1 MERMLERC
9 CGLDVH
15 QASVVACLLVDEG
28 RRKPRREVRTFG
40 TMTKELEELAA
51 WLQAEGCTHV
61 VMESTGVYW
70 MPVYA
75 VLEGKFELV
84 VGNAQHIKQVPG
96 RKTDVSDSQ
105 WLAHLLRCGLIRPS
119 YIPPKPLREL
129 RDLLR
134 YRRKLVGARSTE
146 RNRLQKLLETAN
158 IKLASVMSDVFGVS
172 GKAMLQAILENQLTN
187 EEIAALARGTLRQK
201 QVALQDALDGRFEEH
216 HRFLL
221 QTQLERMDELD
232 AHISTM
238 EQRVDEKLTPYGE
251 QHTRLMQ
258 IPGVSRI
265 VAATIIAE
273 LGIDMSIFR
282 SAEEC
287 AAWVGVCPG
296 NHQSAGTRKRVKS
309 RQGNEHL
316 TTALVEAAQAAARTK
331 GTYLRDKFYRLKARI
346 GYGKAVMAIAH
357 KILIAVYHM
366 LKTGVDYR
374 ELGET
379 YLDERDQKRL
389 TQRLVHRLKRLGY
402 QVTLQPRDEVASSED
417 APGPPQEVPANSAA
431 CAAPTPS
438 PPSAVRPPEHR
449 PAQPRRTAPKPR
461 APHDHARRQVTTHRD
476 PRIPPV
482 GHVLRRTHQGVEH
495 HVHIRVGGFE
505 YQGQFYASLSRV
517 AKVITGTAWNGFR
530 FFGLDT
536 PSPVL

>member
-1 MERMLERC
+1 METMLERC

-40 TMTKELEELAA
+40 TVTKELEKLAA

-61 VMESTGVYW
+61 AMESTGVYW

-84 VGNAQHIKQVPG
+84 VGNAQHIRQVPG

-105 WLAHLLRCGLIRPS
+105 WLAQLVRCGLIRPS

-172 GKAMLQAILENQLTN
+172 GKTMLQAILDN
-187 EEIAALARGTLRQK
+187 ELSNDEIAALARGTLRQK
-201 QVALQDALDGRFEEH
+201 QAALRDALDGRFEEH

-221 QTQLERMDELD
+221 QTQLGRMDELD
-232 AHISTM
+232 AHITTM
-238 EQRVDEKLTPYGE
+238 EQRIDTKLTPYRE

-258 IPGVSRI
+258 IPGVSRV

-273 LGIDMSIFR
+273 LGVDMSIFR

-316 TTALVEAAQAAARTK
+316 TTALVEAAQAAARTR

-346 GYGKAVMAIAH
+346 GYGKAIMAIAH
-357 KILIAVYHM
+357 KILLAVYHM
-366 LKTGVDYR
+366 LKTGADYR

-389 TQRLVHRLKRLGY
+389 TQRLVHRLERLGF
-402 QVTLQPRDEVASSED
+402 QVTLQAREEVAPSED
-417 APGPPQEVPANSAA
+417 TPGSPQEVPASSTA
-431 CAAPTPS
+431 CSTPTPP
-438 PPSAVRPPEHR
+438 PPSTLRTHEHR
-449 PAQPRRTAPKPR
+449 PAQPRRPAPKQHS
-461 APHDHARRQVTTHRD
+461 PHHSRRQATTHRD

-482 GHVLRRTHQGVEH
+482 GHLLRRTHQGVEH
-495 HVHIRVGGFE
+495 HVHIRDGGFE
-505 YQGQFYASLSRV
+505 YQGQLYASLSRV
-517 AKVITGTAWNGFR
+517 ARVITGTAWNGFR

-536 PSPVL
+536 PSPAL

>member
-1 MERMLERC
+1 
-9 CGLDVH
+9 
-15 QASVVACLLVDEG
+15 LVNEG
-28 RRKPRREVRTFG
+28 RSKPRREVRTFG
-40 TMTKELEELAA
+40 TVTKELEKLAA
-51 WLQAEGCTHV
+51 WLQDEGCTHV
-61 VMESTGVYW
+61 AMESTGVYW
-70 MPVYA
+70 VPVYA

-105 WLAHLLRCGLIRPS
+105 WLAQLLRCGLIRPS

-134 YRRKLVGARSTE
+134 YRRKLVGGRSAE

-172 GKAMLQAILENQLTN
+172 GKAMLQAILKNQLSN
-187 EEIAALARGTLRQK
+187 EAIAALARGSLRGK
-201 QVALQDALDGRFEEH
+201 QAVLQDALDGRLEEH

-232 AHISTM
+232 IHIAIV
-238 EQRVDEKLTPYGE
+238 EQRIDAKLTPYRE

-258 IPGVSRI
+258 IPGVNRI

-273 LGIDMSIFR
+273 LGVDMSIFR
-282 SAEEC
+282 SDEEC

-296 NHQSAGTRKRVKS
+296 NHQSAGTRKKVKT

-316 TTALVEAAQAAARTK
+316 TTTLVEAAQAAARTK

-357 KILIAVYHM
+357 KILIATYHM
-366 LKTGVDYR
+366 LKTGADYR

-379 YLDERDQKRL
+379 YLDERDQKRI
-389 TQRLVHRLKRLGY
+389 TQRLVRRLERLGY
-402 QVTLQPRDEVASSED
+402 QVSLQACEEVASSED
-417 APGPPQEVPANSAA
+417 APSSPQEVPASYAVGT
-431 CAAPTPS
+431 APPPI
-438 PPSAVRPPEHR
+438 PPSAPRPHEHR
-449 PAQPRRTAPKPR
+449 PAMPR
-461 APHDHARRQVTTHRD
+461 APIPQPRSPHHRSPRQATAHRD
-476 PRIPPV
+476 PRLPPV
-482 GHVLRRTHQGVEH
+482 GHTLRRTHHGVEH
-495 HVHIRVGGFE
+495 HVHIRDGGFE
-505 YQGQFYASLSRV
+505 YQGQLYASLSRV
-517 AKVITGTAWNGFR
+517 ARVITGTAWNGFR
-530 FFGLDT
+530 FFGLET
-536 PSPVL
+536 PLPAL

>member
-1 MERMLERC
+1 METMLERC

-28 RRKPRREVRTFG
+28 RRNPRREVRTFG
-40 TMTKELEELAA
+40 TVTRELERLAA

-61 VMESTGVYW
+61 AMESTGVYW

-105 WLAHLLRCGLIRPS
+105 WLAQLLRCGLIRPS

-172 GKAMLQAILENQLTN
+172 GKAMLQAILENELSN
-187 EEIAALARGTLRQK
+187 EEIAALARGSLRQK
-201 QVALQDALDGRFEEH
+201 QSALRDALDGRFEEH

-232 AHISTM
+232 GHLTTM
-238 EQRVDEKLTPYGE
+238 EQRIDTKLAPYRE

-273 LGIDMSIFR
+273 LGVDMSIFR

-296 NHQSAGTRKRVKS
+296 NHQSAGTRKKVKS

-316 TTALVEAAQAAARTK
+316 TTALVEAAQATARTK
-331 GTYLRDKFYRLKARI
+331 GTYLRDKFYRLKARL

-366 LKTGVDYR
+366 LKTGADYR
-374 ELGET
+374 ELGAA

-389 TQRLVHRLKRLGY
+389 TQRLVHRLERLGY
-402 QVTLQPRDEVASSED
+402 QVSLQPREAVASSEQ
-417 APGPPQEVPANSAA
+417 APNSPQEAASSTA
-431 CAAPTPS
+431 CAAPTPT
-438 PPSAVRPPEHR
+438 PPIALQPHEHR
-449 PAQPRRTAPKPR
+449 PAQPHRPAP
-461 APHDHARRQVTTHRD
+461 APHSPHHRSRRQATVHRD
-476 PRIPPV
+476 PRLPPV
-482 GHVLRRTHQGVEH
+482 GHMLRRTYHGVEH
-495 HVHIRVGGFE
+495 HVHIRDGGFE
-505 YQGQFYASLSRV
+505 YQGQLYLSLSRV

-530 FFGLDT
+530 FFGLET
-536 PSPVL
+536 PSPAL